1 MILDS
6 WRWVIQA
13 PKTWAGLQTFNWW
26 PTPKMTDPT
35 AGWPH
40 KLQTRPQWLVA
51 SSSLAKGAKHGWS
64 RSWIRDFSAQSAA
77 TWGVLRYVSFTFFF
91 FLITPGCEGAI
102 QFHAYFFRSW
112 KSPPN
117 LWVFLFLAF
126 FLVVIRSRSFLEGA
140 IEMVQIVLVT
150 QSQRTRQTPLHVVLL
165 ELRSNS
171 ITLHSFL
178 KDSWI
183 IQRGRVFHQMLL
195 PTHSSIRTRPARK
208 TFRTPPL
215 NASTVLLAKV
225 RAWKW
230 ESMISAAQV
239 HFTSF

>member
-77 TWGVLRYVSFTFFF
+77 TWGVLRYVSFTFF
-91 FLITPGCEGAI
+91 LKITPGCEGVI
-102 QFHAYFFRSW
+102 QFHAYFFGVW
-112 KSPPN
+112 KSPSN

-126 FLVVIRSRSFLEGA
+126 FLVVIRSRSFPEGA
-140 IEMVQIVLVT
+140 VEMVQIVLVT
-150 QSQRTRQTPLHVVLL
+150 PSQRTRQTPLHVVLL
-165 ELRSNS
+165 ELRFKQHHSAFVSERLMNHPKGTRLPSNVVA
-171 ITLHSFL
+171 HAFKY
-178 KDSWI
+178 KDAPSEEDI
-183 IQRGRVFHQMLL
+183 SYSTTQCIN
-195 PTHSSIRTRPARK
+195 SS
-208 TFRTPPL
+208 L
-215 NASTVLLAKV
+215 GQS
-225 RAWKW
+225 
-230 ESMISAAQV
+230 
-239 HFTSF
+239 